1 MTCYFFGLPAHFST
15 PSFKAFCHGRKFAL
29 LQVSLHSSEQYS
41 AATTSPLGITFL
53 HCLHFLLNNPMLNTS
68 ERILSTHIRRNPS
81 RDSFYFAIRFLY
93 HSSYVRY
100 GMIFV
105 LPFSNLSRLTEGF
118 FPSTKK
124 RTVHLQLI
132 SSEALFI

>member
-15 PSFKAFCHGRKFAL
+15 PSFKAFCHGLKFAFL
-29 LQVSLHSSEQYS
+29 HVSLHSSEQYS

-68 ERILSTHIRRNPS
+68 ERILSTLIRRNPS
-81 RDSFYFAIRFLY
+81 RDSFYFAIRFLC

-100 GMIFV
+100 GMIAV
-105 LPFSNLSRLTEGF
+105 LPLSNRSRLTEGF
-118 FPSTKK
+118 LPFT
-124 RTVHLQLI
+124 R
-132 SSEALFI
+132 